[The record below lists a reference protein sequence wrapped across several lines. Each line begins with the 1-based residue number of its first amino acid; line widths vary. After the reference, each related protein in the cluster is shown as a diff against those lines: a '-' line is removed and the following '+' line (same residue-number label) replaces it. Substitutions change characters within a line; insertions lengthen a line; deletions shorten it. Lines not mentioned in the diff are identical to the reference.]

1 MLTLFQL
8 LYKNVIIA
16 KMYLAVLCFNKVK
29 LEREKKERER
39 ERKKENEERGK
50 GGSRKMCCSQR
61 LKAHLKSLV

>member
-1 MLTLFQL
+1 
-8 LYKNVIIA
+8 
-16 KMYLAVLCFNKVK
+16 MYLAVLCFNKVK